1 MRDSNIPHTSFD
13 SRGRNAAPWERLGLV
28 AMAVLTAFFLATSW
42 RRWLDPLIDFGR
54 ELYLPWRISNGAMLY
69 RDVDDFYGPLS
80 QYLNACLFR
89 VFGPGLMVL
98 VAANLAVYAAVIG
111 LIYMLFRRAWGVG
124 AALASCAVFVS
135 VFSFSQFY
143 GGNHN
148 FAAPYAHEA
157 THGFLVCLLLVLTL
171 SWWLDV
177 PSAARAALAGLLL
190 GLTVVLKPEI
200 MLAAA
205 LVTGAAAPHGVPA
218 GKAATR
224 LLDRRLG
231 RGRAASD
238 ARLLG
243 LFLSEC
249 SVRGRPFYSQAGLGS
264 TWWRRPVSRAT
275 LSRSRFLGL
284 DRPWPHLLEHGSA
297 TLIAIL
303 LLAAI
308 VASAKAADRTM
319 PVAASHPRP
328 GTARSGTFLLSW
340 VGSAGSVLAAACSA
354 LRSST
359 SPAPWSPLSGVR
371 RRARMSRARASLDI
385 AALAA
390 GLMARMVLNGRIY
403 QFGFY
408 QAALAGILVPAV
420 MIGEV
425 PERFSLG
432 RRGRATLVTLSIL
445 LMGTGVVR
453 LVIRSQ
459 SLFDLKTY
467 AVGKGIDRFYSI
479 PPQIDASGAL
489 VNFASDELGKAP
501 RNQTLLVIPE
511 GEMIN
516 YLARLPSPVAPFFF
530 FSAATQDGR
539 EQAIVADLSR
549 RPPNWVVL
557 VSRDLREYGV
567 ARYGESPD
575 QGGQILGWVAA
586 NYRPVAS
593 IGDDPLDVHKRGAV
607 ILAPKQ

>member
-98 VAANLAVYAAVIG
+98 VAANLAVYAAVLG

-171 SWWLDV
+171 SWWLER
-177 PSAARAALAGLLL
+177 PAAARAALAGLLL

-205 LVTGAAAPHGVPA
+205 LVTGAALFMGYLQGRPLPASSIAAWAAAAPLPTLVFWGYFSASVPPREA
-218 GKAATR
+218 FLFASRAWVNVVATTR
-224 LLDRRLG
+224 F
-231 RGRAASD
+231 ASD
-238 ARLLG
+238 
-243 LFLSEC
+243 
-249 SVRGRPFYSQAGLGS
+249 
-264 TWWRRPVSRAT
+264 PVQIT
-275 LSRSRFLGL
+275 FLGL
-284 DRPWPHLLEHGSA
+284 DRPGAHLLEHGSA

-308 VASAKAADRTM
+308 VASAKAADRAGRL
-319 PVAASHPRP
+319 PVRILALGLLAA
-328 GTARSGTFLLSW
+328 GLFLLSW
-340 VGSAGSVLAAACSA
+340 VRIGWLGVGRCLLGLTLFYLAGALVPIIRRSKAGEDVSRPA
-354 LRSST
+354 LR
-359 SPAPWSPLSGVR
+359 W
-371 RRARMSRARASLDI
+371 MI

-390 GLMARMVLNGRIY
+390 GLMARMILNGRIY

-467 AVGKGIDRFYSI
+467 AVGRGVDRFYSI

-489 VNFASDELGKAP
+489 VNFASDELGKVP